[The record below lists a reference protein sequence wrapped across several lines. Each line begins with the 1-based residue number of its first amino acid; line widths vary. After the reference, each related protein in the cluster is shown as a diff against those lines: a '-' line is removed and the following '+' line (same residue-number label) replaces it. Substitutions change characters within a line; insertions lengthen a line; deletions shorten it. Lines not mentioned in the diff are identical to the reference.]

1 MVPSEPVLIGPNG
14 TLVHGDTD
22 SGCILGPAARAAIH
36 AHLPPTHALRD
47 WVLRYSTE
55 CHGCSLRTAYSRLA
69 HCAGPTLL
77 MVLDSE
83 GHRFGG
89 FATQPWTPDSHRY
102 FGTGESFLF
111 RAHPGPTR
119 IYPWSGANTHFQL
132 ACNDSMAMGGGG
144 HFGLWLDEAF
154 EYGSSGPCTTYE
166 NDALGSDESFRVIRV
181 EIWELTGGYD
191 AAHGLGSSSSSQLGS
206 PRTPDTPGGYSDGG
220 SEALGAAYG
229 GGALGRAMAAAEADA
244 GISERVTRQGS
255 SAFLLQMMPG
265 R

>member
-1 MVPSEPVLIGPNG
+1 
-14 TLVHGDTD
+14 
-22 SGCILGPAARAAIH
+22 
-36 AHLPPTHALRD
+36 
-47 WVLRYSTE
+47 
-55 CHGCSLRTAYSRLA
+55 
-69 HCAGPTLL
+69 

-89 FATQPWTPDSHRY
+89 FATQPDSRLASLLWHQV
-102 FGTGESFLF
+102 GSF

-132 ACNDSMAMGGGG
+132 ACNDSMAMG
-144 HFGLWLDEAF
+144 EAVTL
-154 EYGSSGPCTTYE
+154 GCGWTGPLVWQRAVHTYE